1 MLFDF
6 NKLRGR
12 IIEKY
17 GSYVFF
23 AEAAGISK
31 ATLSGKLSN
40 KVRIT
45 SDEMVAWSS
54 PDMLD
59 IPPVEIPIYFLTKK
73 V

>member
-17 GSYVFF
+17 GSYVIF

-45 SDEMVAWSS
+45 SEEMVAWSS
-54 PDMLD
+54 PKMLD
-59 IPPVEIPIYFLTKK
+59 IPPAEIPRYFLSPK